1 MNNNLSGYYHNNSF
15 IGDPLYLAVDH
26 HTWLVMLVII
36 VGQVTVLTLLVVFY
50 HKMKPKNKSVE
61 LTVVGDRS
69 REEDTIELLMDG
81 ENEEFTEQFN
91 EDTDL

>member
-1 MNNNLSGYYHNNSF
+1 MNNNISGYYYNDSF

-50 HKMKPKNKSVE
+50 HKMNPKNKSVE
-61 LTVVGDRS
+61 LTVAGDRV
-69 REEDTIELLMDG
+69 EEDTIELLM
-81 ENEEFTEQFN
+81 EEEFTEQFN
-91 EDTDL
+91 EETDL